1 MRGGRERAER
11 RERVER
17 RIGLGAP
24 RRLEVVVDPERVDA
38 GELEQFGDR
47 ADLVPGAAVLRHADP
62 DARCRPAHGLPT
74 TTTSW
79 AVGAAAWSAA
89 DAGMGAMSVMPRSV
103 ASRAA
108 IPSPPGR

>member
-1 MRGGRERAER
+1 MVAAS
-11 RERVER
+11 
-17 RIGLGAP
+17 AP
-24 RRLEVVVDPERVDA
+24 SVVNASNVGSALVRPGDWKWSLTQSCVDA
-38 GELEQFGDR
+38 GDLEQVGDR

-89 DAGMGAMSVMPRSV
+89 EAGMGAMS
-103 ASRAA
+103 
-108 IPSPPGR
+108 